1 VADVLVTGAAGFL
14 GRHVCAALRAR
25 GVDFVPLVNRAVD
38 DLRDPQATYEAF
50 FLHKP
55 KTLIHLACPT
65 PGGLG
70 EMAKHPMLVASMG
83 RMDASVVENAVFLG
97 VKRLITVGSLCSYDP
112 FDSINGPYGV
122 AKRYLHALLEA
133 AWRER
138 GVAYTFLELTN
149 LYGPGDR
156 SQHVIPATIRKI
168 QHSQMHGGDVR
179 VWGTGLD
186 RRGFCYVEDAA
197 QGIVD
202 ALDDTGVHSDRLG
215 PWDTV
220 RIDTLVY
227 WLRAHL
233 AAEGV
238 PVLYD
243 IDKPALERPDI
254 APTRYSSRSTPFEI
268 ALRETVRWWLQHPE
282 ETQP

>member
-14 GRHVCAALRAR
+14 GRQVCAALRAR
-25 GVDFVPLVNRAVD
+25 GVDFVPLVRNAA
-38 DLRDPQATYEAF
+38 DLRYPLAASHACWV
-50 FLHKP
+50 HKP

-70 EMAKHPMLVASMG
+70 EMAKHPLLIGEMG
-83 RMDASVVENAVFLG
+83 VIDANIVEAAVREG
-97 VKRLITVGSLCSYDP
+97 VQRIIAVGSLCSYDP

-138 GVAYTFLELTN
+138 GVPYTFLELTN

-168 QHSQMHGGDVR
+168 QSALPAGKLT
-179 VWGTGLD
+179 VWGDGND
-186 RRGFCYVEDAA
+186 ERAFCYVEDAA
-197 QGIVD
+197 AAIVK
-202 ALDDTGVHSDRLG
+202 ALDDTGVHADVLG
-215 PWDTV
+215 PLHPIGIWEIVKYLRKGLGHTGKVHWDIQQPSLTRVTPPSTRSAPRLTTIQTGLTNTV
-220 RIDTLVY
+220 N
-227 WLRAHL
+227 
-233 AAEGV
+233 
-238 PVLYD
+238 
-243 IDKPALERPDI
+243 
-254 APTRYSSRSTPFEI
+254 
-268 ALRETVRWWLQHPE
+268 WWLAHPE